1 MLGLA
6 GTAAHGGAGSAR
18 RRAGKNRG
26 AQLLCSN
33 IFEPILTAQNTNF
46 HIRTRILAKIEV
58 VEDKMIY
65 NFIFDLELG
74 LRRKMLSNSAKM
86 MFIMQLD

>member
-1 MLGLA
+1 MLFD
-6 GTAAHGGAGSAR
+6 
-18 RRAGKNRG
+18 
-26 AQLLCSN
+26 Q
-33 IFEPILTAQNTNF
+33 ILTVQNSEF
-46 HIRTRILAKIEV
+46 HIGTRISVKIEV

-86 MFIMQLD
+86 MFTMQLD